1 MRFFFLLLLAGC
13 TASGPWRWEPLTSGL
28 TECARLCSPSN
39 PSSPLSFELT
49 RFGDEIEAYV
59 SLTQFRFSETP
70 TLRVKLSSGEEESLP
85 VLQGRMRLRLSPTL
99 TQRLITQLQE
109 GHEVKISVDS
119 FDKTLTPQDF
129 LPLYLKLVKN
139 TPLVQNTSKGN
150 V

>member
-1 MRFFFLLLLAGC
+1 M
-13 TASGPWRWEPLTSGL
+13 
-28 TECARLCSPSN
+28 
-39 PSSPLSFELT
+39 T